1 MTMNP
6 IDETMQK
13 QKQENYE
20 KARKDLM
27 QALDS
32 FRKLDN
38 EQKSALVKNMAYV
51 AGLENAYLW
60 LKSILG

>member
-1 MTMNP
+1 MNP
-6 IDETMQK
+6 IDEAMQK
-13 QKQENYE
+13 QKQENYQ

-38 EQKSALVKNMAYV
+38 EQKSALVKNMTYV